1 MNPPIVRIPVE
12 SVEKLIASIDRLSEL
27 VQRID
32 DHRRSNETV
41 DMIMDGL
48 ISELQ
53 ADVAK
58 RAAEPIPFVAFDAG
72 SKRHAELQE
81 AVTRIEQNR
90 RKQDQWRQMRE
101 GTEAAG
107 RCNKIAEGFCQKL
120 AREEQLF
127 GGLWE

>member
-1 MNPPIVRIPVE
+1 MNNPIVRIPVE

-27 VQRID
+27 VQKID
-32 DHRRSNETV
+32 DHRRENATV
-41 DMIMDGL
+41 DMIMDGF
-48 ISELQ
+48 IAELQ

-58 RAAEPIPFVAFDAG
+58 RAAEPVSAREFE

-90 RKQDQWRQMRE
+90 RAQDRKAA
-101 GTEAAG
+101 TE
-107 RCNKIAEGFCQKL
+107 RCQQL
-120 AREEQLF
+120 ADQQERKFVNHLAHEMF

>member
-1 MNPPIVRIPVE
+1 MNNPIVRIPVE

-27 VQRID
+27 VQKID
-32 DHRRSNETV
+32 DHRRENATV
-41 DMIMDGL
+41 DMIMDGF
-48 ISELQ
+48 IAELQ

-58 RAAEPIPFVAFDAG
+58 RAAEPVSAREFE

-90 RKQDQWRQMRE
+90 RAQDKAKIDVSAQALADAQYKKLRE
-101 GTEAAG
+101 KWDQE
-107 RCNKIAEGFCQKL
+107 I
-120 AREEQLF
+120 F

>member
-1 MNPPIVRIPVE
+1 MNNPIVRIPVE

-27 VQRID
+27 IQKMD
-32 DHRRSNETV
+32 DHKRENETV

-58 RAAEPIPFVAFDAG
+58 RAAEPVSARTHAELLAANQE

-81 AVTRIEQNR
+81 AVTRIENNR
-90 RKQDQWRQMRE
+90 RAQDQR
-101 GTEAAG
+101 AAMD
-107 RCNKIAEGFCQKL
+107 QL
-120 AREEQLF
+120 AYQLM

>member
-1 MNPPIVRIPVE
+1 MNNPIVRIPVE

-27 VQRID
+27 VQKID
-32 DHRRSNETV
+32 DHRRENATV
-41 DMIMDGL
+41 DMIMDGF
-48 ISELQ
+48 IAELQ

-58 RAAEPIPFVAFDAG
+58 RAAEPVSAREFE

-90 RKQDQWRQMRE
+90 RAQDRKRQDQYNYQV
-101 GTEAAG
+101 
-107 RCNKIAEGFCQKL
+107 
-120 AREEQLF
+120 F

>member
-1 MNPPIVRIPVE
+1 MNPAIVRIPVDK
-12 SVEKLIASIDRLSEL
+12 VEKLIASIDRLSEL
-27 VQRID
+27 VQRMD
-32 DHRRSNETV
+32 DHKRENETV
-41 DMIMDGL
+41 DMIMDGI

-58 RAAEPIPFVAFDAG
+58 RAAEPISAREFE

-90 RKQDQWRQMRE
+90 RLEDQKAASRFC
-101 GTEAAG
+101 EALMQ
-107 RCNKIAEGFCQKL
+107 KAESQ
-120 AREEQLF
+120 AMDRAAHEIF

>member
-1 MNPPIVRIPVE
+1 MNNPIVRIPVE

-41 DMIMDGL
+41 DVIMDSL
-48 ISELQ
+48 IAELQ

-58 RAAEPIPFVAFDAG
+58 RAAEPVSAREFE

-90 RKQDQWRQMRE
+90 RKQDQKAFSEQNRKAMAR
-101 GTEAAG
+101 
-107 RCNKIAEGFCQKL
+107 L
-120 AREEQLF
+120 AYELM

>member
-1 MNPPIVRIPVE
+1 MNPAIVRIPVDK
-12 SVEKLIASIDRLSEL
+12 VEKLIASIDRLSEL
-27 VQRID
+27 VQRMD
-32 DHRRSNETV
+32 DHKRENETV
-41 DMIMDGL
+41 DMIMDGI

-58 RAAEPIPFVAFDAG
+58 RAAEPVSAREFE

-90 RKQDQWRQMRE
+90 RAQDKKAAEDEKERQFV
-101 GTEAAG
+101 
-107 RCNKIAEGFCQKL
+107 NHL
-120 AREEQLF
+120 AHEMF

>member
-58 RAAEPIPFVAFDAG
+58 RAAEPVSAREFE

-90 RKQDQWRQMRE
+90 RAQDRKE
-101 GTEAAG
+101 VET
-107 RCNKIAEGFCQKL
+107 NCQKL
-120 AREEQLF
+120 ADAQYRKLREKWDQEIF

>member
-1 MNPPIVRIPVE
+1 MNSPIVRVPVE
-12 SVEKLIASIDRLSEL
+12 KVDKLIATIDRLAEL
-27 VQRID
+27 LQRMED
-32 DHRRSNETV
+32 RRRENETV
-41 DMIMDGL
+41 DMIMDGI

-58 RAAEPIPFVAFDAG
+58 RAAEPVSAREFE

-90 RKQDQWRQMRE
+90 RAQDKAKIDVSAQALADAQYKKLRE
-101 GTEAAG
+101 KWDQE
-107 RCNKIAEGFCQKL
+107 I
-120 AREEQLF
+120 F

>member
-1 MNPPIVRIPVE
+1 MNNPIVRIPVE

-27 VQRID
+27 VQKID
-32 DHRRSNETV
+32 DHRRENATV
-41 DMIMDGL
+41 DMIMDGI

-58 RAAEPIPFVAFDAG
+58 RAAEPVSAREFE

-90 RKQDQWRQMRE
+90 RAQDKAKIDVSAQALADAQYKKLRE
-101 GTEAAG
+101 KWDQE
-107 RCNKIAEGFCQKL
+107 I
-120 AREEQLF
+120 F

>member
-1 MNPPIVRIPVE
+1 MNNPIVRVPVE
-12 SVEKLIASIDRLSEL
+12 KVDKLIATIDRLAEL
-27 VQRID
+27 LQRMED
-32 DHRRSNETV
+32 RRRENKTV
-41 DMIMDGL
+41 DMIMDGI

-58 RAAEPIPFVAFDAG
+58 RAAEPVSAREFE

-90 RKQDQWRQMRE
+90 RAQDKAKIDVSAQALADAQYKKLRE
-101 GTEAAG
+101 KWDQE
-107 RCNKIAEGFCQKL
+107 I
-120 AREEQLF
+120 F